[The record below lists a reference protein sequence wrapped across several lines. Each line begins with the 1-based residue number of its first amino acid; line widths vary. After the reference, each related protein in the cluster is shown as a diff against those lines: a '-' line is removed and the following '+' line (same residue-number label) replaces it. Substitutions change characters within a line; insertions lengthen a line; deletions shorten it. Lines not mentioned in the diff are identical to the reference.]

1 MRKPRRPSHVGERA
15 AAGAA
20 IVVVPA
26 VILWTRQTSQAQ
38 LRVDSFGGAVAE
50 VAFWSVPAVA
60 VTVLLLRRRQVIV
73 IGGAGATAVLAAV
86 WWGSARDWHSTA
98 SWRPALMGWFV
109 LPVVLL
115 LLRFAEGRLGRHRRP
130 VVRSPG

>member
-1 MRKPRRPSHVGERA
+1 M
-15 AAGAA
+15 
-20 IVVVPA
+20 
-26 VILWTRQTSQAQ
+26 RQTREA
-38 LRVDSFGGAVAE
+38 LLGVDSLGGALA
-50 VAFWSVPAVA
+50 
-60 VTVLLLRRRQVIV
+60 TVLLFSLPTVGGCMLLPRRRQMIV

-98 SWRPALMGWFV
+98 SWRPALVGWFV